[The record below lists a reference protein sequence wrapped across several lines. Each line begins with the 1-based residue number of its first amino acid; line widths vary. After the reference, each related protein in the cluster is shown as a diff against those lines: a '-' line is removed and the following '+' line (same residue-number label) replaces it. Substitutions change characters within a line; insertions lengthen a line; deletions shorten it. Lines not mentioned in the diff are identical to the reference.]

1 MEKCE
6 NIDQL
11 ASVDLRDDPHNHSRD
26 LPPPA
31 TAQHQ
36 QQPRSRPKLSAAAII
51 PVWIVLSSGVIIY
64 NNYIYN
70 TLHFKYPVFLVT
82 WHLTFAAI
90 GTRVLQR
97 TTHLLDGAKDVPV
110 SKDMFFRSILPIGL
124 LFSGSLILSNT
135 AYLYLSVAYIQMLK
149 AFTPVAILL
158 ITWATRISE
167 PSRKLLL
174 IVVMISSG
182 VAIASKGERWF
193 SWVGFFIQAGGVGFE
208 ATRLVLIQTLLHGL
222 KMDPLVSLHLYAPV
236 CALINLCILPFTE
249 GVEPLRIVWGSIVG
263 SYGGAMTAVSNSAV
277 SSLIST
283 ATSNTTVSVVAASG
297 ESLVVIGDEIVQ
309 TIVPHI
315 TPFLLLTNALLAFLL
330 NIAAVFLVGVG
341 SGLVLTLA
349 GVLKDV
355 LLVAGSV
362 VIWGGDIGVMQA
374 SGYSIALCGLVMF
387 KVTGGK

>member
-1 MEKCE
+1 MEKHLHDTE
-6 NIDQL
+6 KM
-11 ASVDLRDDPHNHSRD
+11 ASVELNDLGDHNSD

-31 TAQHQ
+31 IAHHQ
-36 QQPRSRPKLSAAAII
+36 QQPRTRAKLSATTII

-70 TLHFKYPVFLVT
+70 TLNFKFPVFLVT

-110 SKDMFFRSILPIGL
+110 SKDMFLRSILPIGL

-158 ITWATRISE
+158 ISWVFRLSE

-174 IVVMISSG
+174 IVLMISSG
-182 VAIASKGERWF
+182 VALASKGERWF
-193 SWVGFFIQAGGVGFE
+193 SLIGFIIQAGGVGFE

-236 CALINLCILPFTE
+236 CALINLCVLPFTE
-249 GVEPLRIVWGSIVG
+249 GAEPFRIVWGSILG
-263 SYGGAMTAVSNSAV
+263 SYSGALPAV
-277 SSLIST
+277 SSG
-283 ATSNTTVSVVAASG
+283 TVSVVVDTVTATSAS
-297 ESLVVIGDEIVQ
+297 
-309 TIVPHI
+309 TIVAIGEETVMPHI
-315 TPFLLLTNALLAFLL
+315 TPFILLTNALLAFLL
-330 NIAAVFLVGVG
+330 NVAAVFLVGVG

-349 GVLKDV
+349 GVFKDV
-355 LLVAGSV
+355 LLVTGSV
-362 VIWGGDIGVMQA
+362 LIWDGQISLMQA
-374 SGYSIALCGLVMF
+374 GGYSIALGGLVMF
-387 KVTGGK
+387 KVSGGK

>member
-1 MEKCE
+1 MEKRE
-6 NIDQL
+6 LEKL
-11 ASVDLRDDPHNHSRD
+11 ASVELNEQVRQSRD
-26 LPPPA
+26 LPQPA
-31 TAQHQ
+31 IAQQ
-36 QQPRSRPKLSAAAII
+36 ARNRTKFSAAAII
-51 PVWIVLSSGVIIY
+51 PVWICLSSGVIIY

-70 TLHFKYPVFLVT
+70 TLNFKFPVFLVT

-174 IVVMISSG
+174 IVLMISSG

-193 SWVGFFIQAGGVGFE
+193 SLVGFFIQAGGVGFE

-236 CALINLCILPFTE
+236 CALINLCVIPFTE
-249 GVEPLRIVWGSIVG
+249 GLQPFYVVWGSIIG
-263 SYGGAMTAVSNSAV
+263 SYSHAMSAV
-277 SSLIST
+277 SGSAAS
-283 ATSNTTVSVVAASG
+283 AMSNAASNATVSIVGGSG
-297 ESLVVIGDEIVQ
+297 ELFAVIGEEVA
-309 TIVPHI
+309 PHI

-330 NIAAVFLVGVG
+330 NIAAVFLVGAG

-362 VIWGGDIGVMQA
+362 VIWGGQVGVMQA
-374 SGYSIALCGLVMF
+374 SGYSIALCGLVLF
-387 KVTGGK
+387 RVSGGK

>member
-1 MEKCE
+1 MEKRE
-6 NIDQL
+6 L
-11 ASVDLRDDPHNHSRD
+11 EKLESVELEEVRQSRD
-26 LPPPA
+26 LPSPA
-31 TAQHQ
+31 TAQQ
-36 QQPRSRPKLSAAAII
+36 TRSRAKFSAATII
-51 PVWIVLSSGVIIY
+51 PVWIALSSGVIIY

-70 TLHFKYPVFLVT
+70 TLNFKFPVFLVT

-110 SKDMFFRSILPIGL
+110 SKDMFLRSILPIGL

-167 PSRKLLL
+167 PSRKLLI
-174 IVVMISSG
+174 IVLMISSG
-182 VAIASKGERWF
+182 VAVTSKGERFF
-193 SWVGFFIQAGGVGFE
+193 SWIGFVIQAGGVGFE

-236 CALINLCILPFTE
+236 CALINLCVIPFTE
-249 GVEPLRIVWGSIVG
+249 GLEPLRIVWGSIIG
-263 SYGGAMTAVSNSAV
+263 SYTHAMSAV
-277 SSLIST
+277 SGE
-283 ATSNTTVSVVAASG
+283 AASNATVSIVGASG
-297 ESLVVIGDEIVQ
+297 ELLAAIGEEAA
-309 TIVPHI
+309 PRI
-315 TPFLLLTNALLAFLL
+315 TPFFLLTNALLAFLL
-330 NIAAVFLVGVG
+330 NIAAVFLVGAG

-355 LLVAGSV
+355 LLVTGSV
-362 VIWGGDIGVMQA
+362 VIWGGSVGILQA
-374 SGYSIALCGLVMF
+374 LGYSIALCGLVMF
-387 KVTGGK
+387 KVSGGK